1 MPEPDFRHIGSVE
14 VLRSRI
20 YPIDPYN
27 KDQLAT
33 EVIVEVGHYPLYFNG
48 YSHLW
53 VMTGKLNGQFLRR
66 GDGLML
72 AFKGANAFP
81 LDITVQFPSKLFGPD
96 DWRDLMEHE
105 STLEGHPEQRLRIA
119 FVR

>member
-1 MPEPDFRHIGSVE
+1 MSEPDFRHIGSVE
-14 VLRSRI
+14 VLRDRLYS
-20 YPIDPYN
+20 IDPYN

-33 EVIVEVGHYPLYFNG
+33 EVFVEAGHYPLYFNG

-53 VMTGKLNGQFLRR
+53 VMIGKLNGQFLRR

-72 AFKGANAFP
+72 ASKWANAIP
-81 LDITVQFPSKLFGPD
+81 LNITVQFPSKLFGPD

-105 STLEGHPEQRLRIA
+105 STLEGHPDQRLRITIEQ
-119 FVR
+119 